1 MRSFVVLLLLVIVFL
16 VGALFGSERNFF
28 EKTPD
33 SYETN
38 ELSDVL
44 YTSDR
49 SDDIQYESVDDTY
62 LNVDAESTIH
72 QTQPIHATHKI
83 DRFIEVIIQGFYEI
97 IVSRLYQMT
106 LLFYR

>member
-1 MRSFVVLLLLVIVFL
+1 MCSFVVLLLLVIFFL
-16 VGALFGSERNFF
+16 VGALFVSERNFF

-33 SYETN
+33 SYETH
-38 ELSDVL
+38 ERSDVL

-72 QTQPIHATHKI
+72 QTQPIHATHKVA
-83 DRFIEVIIQGFYEI
+83 RFFEVVIKGFYEI
-97 IVSRLYQMT
+97 IVSILYQIS
-106 LLFYR
+106 LLFF